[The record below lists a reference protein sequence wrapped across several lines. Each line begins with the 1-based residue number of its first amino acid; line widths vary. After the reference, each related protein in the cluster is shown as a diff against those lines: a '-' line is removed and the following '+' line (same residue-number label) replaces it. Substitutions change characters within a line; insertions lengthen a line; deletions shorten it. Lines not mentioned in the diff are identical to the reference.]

1 VAVSVVVIRFF
12 WGGESKGEHSSDKR
26 WRKPREKKMK
36 RNIPGI
42 NGGVCCGNETALVD
56 M

>member
-1 VAVSVVVIRFF
+1 MEKAETKEIP
-12 WGGESKGEHSSDKR
+12 
-26 WRKPREKKMK
+26 PREKKMK
-36 RNIPGI
+36 SNIPGI